1 MIRTWAWNGDA
12 SSRSA
17 ETPRRCRHP
26 PSRTASRFSG
36 WRIHRTAR
44 SLASAGADRVIK
56 LWDAATLKEKQAFE
70 AQPDW
75 VMGLALSADGKW
87 LAAGRYD
94 GTLGL
99 YGLTA
104 GGPGNSSSCRT

>member
-1 MIRTWAWNGDA
+1 M
-12 SSRSA
+12 
-17 ETPRRCRHP
+17 
-26 PSRTASRFSG
+26 
-36 WRIHRTAR
+36 
-44 SLASAGADRVIK
+44 IK

-75 VMGLALSADGKW
+75 VMGLALSADGKL

-99 YGLTA
+99 YGLD
-104 GGPGNSSSCRT
+104 GGRSGEQFVVPR

>member
-1 MIRTWAWNGDA
+1 M
-12 SSRSA
+12 
-17 ETPRRCRHP
+17 
-26 PSRTASRFSG
+26 
-36 WRIHRTAR
+36 
-44 SLASAGADRVIK
+44 IK
-56 LWDAATLKEKQAFE
+56 LWDAATLKEKQSFE

-99 YGLTA
+99 YGLD
-104 GGPGNSSSCRT
+104 GGRSAEQFVVPQQR